1 MDLNLYRIFLE
12 VAKTGSIS
20 KAASSLFVSQP
31 SISYSIK
38 MLEEELKCKLFN
50 RTAKGTEL
58 TIDGEKLLFYVE
70 GAFNMI
76 NAGCKTVKDSENMI
90 SGEIR
95 VGVPT
100 HIGIFLLS
108 KYIQKFIEKY
118 PGIKFTIVNRATSE
132 MVDMLEK
139 RNLDFIVDSYPIDS
153 NRKDIVLYKLIE
165 VSNCFVG
172 NEKYKNIV
180 NEGIINIEDIQK
192 YPLLLPPKITSTR
205 KALESK
211 LKDRIDNLEAIIDV
225 PTTEVML
232 ELVKKGLGIGY
243 FTKESVQKYIDSGRL
258 YEIPVD
264 VELPKTDIYIA
275 YVDNFLA
282 NAPKK
287 FIEMLNSEIKSAS
300 YTKEKSLRLILT
312 QECTYNCSM
321 CHKEGIH
328 SKKENLL
335 TNEDFAYIYEI
346 ANKEYGIN
354 KVNLTG
360 GDPLLRDDIQDLLI
374 KLKQKNAKITMT
386 TNGYLL
392 DKNIEIGNLLNKLN
406 ISVHSLNKE
415 KFEELCGK
423 KDSFEKVINNIKM
436 FRAQYPTLNIG
447 INTTIIKGINSDE
460 KEIEELIEMAGLLK
474 VELKFIELYPKNAKE
489 FVPIHTLEPIL
500 KKLGFY
506 IVKSEFRKNIYTNK
520 KQIITLT
527 RCTCSVVCDKAN
539 KKEACKN
546 NNDLYITPDGK
557 ISLCRKIEDEIDILV
572 QTKDKN
578 NEELILRLDT
588 ALKQMGSSCKY

>member
-264 VELPKTDIYIA
+264 VELPKTDICIA

-346 ANKEYGIN
+346 ANKEYEIN

>member
-264 VELPKTDIYIA
+264 VELPKTDICIA

-500 KKLGFY
+500 KKLGFC

>member
-264 VELPKTDIYIA
+264 VELPKTDICIA

-287 FIEMLNSEIKSAS
+287 FIEMLNSEIKSVS

-500 KKLGFY
+500 KNRKTRHFKL
-506 IVKSEFRKNIYTNK
+506 
-520 KQIITLT
+520 
-527 RCTCSVVCDKAN
+527 C
-539 KKEACKN
+539 
-546 NNDLYITPDGK
+546 
-557 ISLCRKIEDEIDILV
+557 LV
-572 QTKDKN
+572 F
-578 NEELILRLDT
+578 LI
-588 ALKQMGSSCKY
+588 

>member
-100 HIGIFLLS
+100 HIGIFLLL

-264 VELPKTDIYIA
+264 VELPKIDICIA

>member
-264 VELPKTDIYIA
+264 VELPKTDICIA

-539 KKEACKN
+539 KK
-546 NNDLYITPDGK
+546 GK
-557 ISLCRKIEDEIDILV
+557 V
-572 QTKDKN
+572 TV
-578 NEELILRLDT
+578 
-588 ALKQMGSSCKY
+588 KQIM

>member
-180 NEGIINIEDIQK
+180 NEGNINIEDIQK

-264 VELPKTDIYIA
+264 VELPKTDICIA

>member
-232 ELVKKGLGIGY
+232 ELVKKSLGIGY

-264 VELPKTDIYIA
+264 VELPKTDICIA